1 MDDVKVDIQLYDLL
15 DVMLDDVIIRI
26 DYVEWWLEGKSL
38 FSVLIGAI

>member
-26 DYVEWWLEGKSL
+26 DYVE
-38 FSVLIGAI
+38 